1 MTMTIRLLFA
11 IGIVSVVSSQ
21 SVVPKPQSII
31 QSSRQLHLDS
41 RSFSFAYMPGSVV
54 SDVLTNAFNRYYKI
68 IFKPTEYDPINLTRQ
83 RVKPTR
89 SGGKLSHP
97 PKDAPILNRVLVKVL
112 NECDAYPNLESD
124 ESYTLMIAGNFASI
138 DSNEIWGA
146 LRGI

>member
-1 MTMTIRLLFA
+1 MTTIRLLFA

-21 SVVPKPQSII
+21 SVVPKPQWMV

-41 RSFSFAYMPGSVV
+41 RSFGFSYLPGSVV
-54 SDVLTNAFNRYYKI
+54 NDVLTNAFNRYYKI
-68 IFKPTEYDPINLTRQ
+68 IFKPTEYDPINLARQ
-83 RVKPTR
+83 RVKRTR
-89 SGGKLSHP
+89 PGKLSHV
-97 PKDAPILNRVLVKVL
+97 PKDAPTLNRVLVKVM

-146 LRGI
+146 LRGILM